1 MLTKTIRGMRSRA
14 RKARGGL
21 FLRSFVLGRDT
32 KILDLGCGDG
42 TNIANIL
49 NGSSVVP
56 QNVYVADIGSQLD
69 SVAARFGFVPVP
81 IPESGRLP
89 FSDQYFDIVFCSSVI
104 EHVTVPKSQVWRLRS
119 GKEFKA
125 RAFARQ
131 SEMAMEINR
140 LSAQYFVQTPNK
152 WFLVESHT
160 WLPFMGWLPRRV
172 LLPILRL
179 TNRMWIKKTIPD
191 WSLLT
196 KDEMAT
202 LFPGA
207 EIYEEKSFGLTKS
220 IVAIKKS

>member
-1 MLTKTIRGMRSRA
+1 M
-14 RKARGGL
+14 
-21 FLRSFVLGRDT
+21 RSFVLGRDT

-69 SVAARFGFVPVP
+69 GVAARFGFVPVP

>member
-1 MLTKTIRGMRSRA
+1 MLTKTIRGMRNRA
-14 RKARGGL
+14 RKARGRL

-69 SVAARFGFVPVP
+69 GVAARFGFVPVP